1 MIVSTLIDG
10 KEVAEFDAEITDKF
24 KMQPGSMK
32 ATRDERMQ
40 VGVRNSNGDI
50 YRAIGVTGM
59 NEFLGVVEHL
69 VDIGL
74 VDELKDEMSA
84 RHGYDAIF
92 SA

>member
-10 KEVAEFDAEITDKF
+10 KEAAEFDSEITDKF
-24 KMQPGSMK
+24 EMQLGSIQ
-32 ATRDERMQ
+32 ATRNERMQ
-40 VGVRNSNGDI
+40 VAVRNSNGDI

-59 NEFLGVVEHL
+59 NDFLAIVEHL
-69 VDIGL
+69 AEIGL
-74 VDELKDEMSA
+74 VDELENQNNS